1 MTSVTLDR
9 PWLTFDL
16 GADHRVLSWAIN
28 RPGFVTANRILWRE
42 VRNADLPPDLDVNNW
57 IASELGSRGAL
68 DAVTFLTSRNI
79 TAFDQEIVTVGDCTA
94 HAVVTAGLS
103 NAERIG
109 TRRDFSSINWGTI
122 NIAVHINT
130 GLANHAMIEA
140 TSIIAQARTTAVIEA
155 GFDLPTGVATGTG
168 TDCIA
173 IACPDGDAQYA
184 GLHTDIGH
192 AIGAA
197 TYAAMKRSVT
207 EWKDS
212 VMKRFDGYFFTLRTY
227 SSIR

>member
-1 MTSVTLDR
+1 MNVVTLDR
-9 PWLTFDL
+9 PWLEFAFGTDQKI
-16 GADHRVLSWAIN
+16 LSWAIN

-42 VRNADLPPDLDVNNW
+42 VRNADLPRDLDVNDW
-57 IASELGSRGAL
+57 IASELGRRGAL

-109 TRRDFSSINWGTI
+109 TRRDFSRVNWGTI
-122 NIAVHINT
+122 NIAVHIDI
-130 GLANHAMIEA
+130 GLADHAMVEA
-140 TSIIAQARTTAVIEA
+140 TSIIAQARTAAVIEA
-155 GFDLPTGVATGTG
+155 GFDLPTGIATGTG

-173 IACPDGDAQYA
+173 IACPQGDTAYA
-184 GLHTDIGH
+184 GLHTEVGH

-197 TYAAMKRSVT
+197 TYAAMKRTVT

-212 VMKRFDGYFFTLRTY
+212 VMKTFEG
-227 SSIR
+227 